1 MLYMR
6 KRCSVPG
13 TKHVG
18 IIAEVAMTKTEIQ
31 EIVAQAV
38 KAAMSEAGRRAGSAT
53 SPAKARAARL
63 NGQKGGRPRTT
74 TTDAR
79 RTKPRE
85 NQRTRKR
92 RTNEP

>member
-1 MLYMR
+1 MRRATSHLMLYMR

-38 KAAMSEAGRRAGSAT
+38 KAAMSEAGRRAGSAEWPERR
-53 SPAKARAARL
+53 PATHDHHRCK
-63 NGQKGGRPRTT
+63 
-74 TTDAR
+74 
-79 RTKPRE
+79 E
-85 NQRTRKR
+85 NQT
-92 RTNEP
+92 T